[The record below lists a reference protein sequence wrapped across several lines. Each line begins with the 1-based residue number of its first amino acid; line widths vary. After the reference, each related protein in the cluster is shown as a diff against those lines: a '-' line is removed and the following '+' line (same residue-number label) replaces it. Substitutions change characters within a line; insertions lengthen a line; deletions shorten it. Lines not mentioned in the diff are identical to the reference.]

1 MTVDWTPHRFS
12 GGALA
17 LDMANTVVL
26 RGDPRGFDRFADAAE
41 IARFAEAA
49 AVHRADEL
57 GGRRLAVA
65 DAVAA
70 KDGVVELREAIDAL
84 FRARAG
90 RRSPPEGALPRL
102 LRACAAALDGEEEA
116 VFAEAFDAADVDTA
130 GEAPVAF
137 TAAVAKSALGLLCDD
152 AARRIRICANCN
164 WLFLDRSRNGSRV
177 WCDMAVCG
185 NRQKARRH
193 YGRRKTEEAKHG

>member
-1 MTVDWTPHRFS
+1 MAIDWTPHRFS

-26 RGDPRGFDRFADAAE
+26 RGDPRGFDRFAEAVE

-57 GGRRLAVA
+57 GGRRMAVA
-65 DAVAA
+65 DAAAA
-70 KDGVVELREAIDAL
+70 KDGVVELREAIDSL
-84 FRARAG
+84 FRAWAG
-90 RRSPPEGALPRL
+90 RRQPPPGALPRL
-102 LRACAAALDGEEEA
+102 LRACAAALEGEDEA
-116 VFAEAFDAADVDTA
+116 VFADAGDAAEA
-130 GEAPVAF
+130 GRTGDAPIAF

-152 AARRIRICANCN
+152 ASARIRICADCN

-193 YGRRKTEEAKHG
+193 YGRRKAEESRHG

>member
-1 MTVDWTPHRFS
+1 MAIEWTPHRFS

-17 LDMANTVVL
+17 LDTANTVVL

-41 IARFAEAA
+41 VVRFADAA
-49 AVHRADEL
+49 ALHRAAEL
-57 GGRRLAVA
+57 GGRPIAVA
-65 DAVAA
+65 DAEAI
-70 KDGVVELREAIDAL
+70 KDGVVELRESIDAL

-90 RRSPPEGALPRL
+90 RRRPPPGALPRL

-116 VFAEAFDAADVDTA
+116 AFAGAFDAADVDTA
-130 GEAPVAF
+130 GAEPVAF
-137 TAAVAKSALGLLCDD
+137 AAAVARSALSLLCDD
-152 AARRIRICANCN
+152 AAQRIRICANCN
-164 WLFLDRSRNGSRV
+164 WLFVDRSRNGSRV

-193 YGRRKTEEAKHG
+193 YGRRKAEETRHG

>member
-12 GGALA
+12 GGVLA

-41 IARFAEAA
+41 IGRFAEAA
-49 AVHRADEL
+49 ARHRAEEL
-57 GGRRLAVA
+57 GGRPMAIA

-70 KDGVVELREAIDAL
+70 KGGVIELRESIDAL

-90 RRSPPEGALPRL
+90 GQKPPPGALPRL
-102 LRACAAALDGEEEA
+102 LRACAAALDGEDEEP
-116 VFAEAFDAADVDTA
+116 DATGGAPEGGGPGA
-130 GEAPVAF
+130 APVAF
-137 TAAVAKSALGLLCDD
+137 TAAVARSALGLLCDN
-152 AARRIRICANCN
+152 AGPRIRICANCN

-185 NRQKARRH
+185 NRQKAKRH
-193 YGRRKTEEAKHG
+193 YGRRRTKETKHG

>member
-1 MTVDWTPHRFS
+1 MAVDWTPHRFS

-17 LDMANTVVL
+17 LDTANTVVL

-49 AVHRADEL
+49 ALHRADEL
-57 GGRRLAVA
+57 GGRRIAVA
-65 DAVAA
+65 DVGAVRE
-70 KDGVVELREAIDAL
+70 GVVELREAIDAL
-84 FRARAG
+84 FRARAASG
-90 RRSPPEGALPRL
+90 RAPGGALARL
-102 LRACAAALDGEEEA
+102 LRACANALEGAKDTAIAGA
-116 VFAEAFDAADVDTA
+116 GPAEA
-130 GEAPVAF
+130 GPVGF
-137 TAAVAKSALGLLCDD
+137 EAAVAMSALSLLCDG

-164 WLFLDRSRNGSRV
+164 WLFLDRSRNGSRI

-193 YGRRKTEEAKHG
+193 YGRRKAEDRKHG

>member
-1 MTVDWTPHRFS
+1 MAIEWTPHRFS

-17 LDMANTVVL
+17 LDTANTVVL

-41 IARFAEAA
+41 ISRFAAAA

-57 GGRRLAVA
+57 GGRPLAAA
-65 DAVAA
+65 DVEAT
-70 KDGVVELREAIDAL
+70 KDAVVELREAIDAL
-84 FRARAG
+84 FRARARG
-90 RRSPPEGALPRL
+90 GPEPDGGLPRL
-102 LRACAAALDGEEEA
+102 LRACAAALDGE
-116 VFAEAFDAADVDTA
+116 AEAGPGDGSSRDRPADFA
-130 GEAPVAF
+130 
-137 TAAVAKSALGLLCDD
+137 AAVARSSLRLLCDD
-152 AARRIRICANCN
+152 ASGRIRICANCN

-193 YGRRKTEEAKHG
+193 YRRRTTEEARNG